1 MYLRRRRR
9 AFRRTPSVRR
19 GGVAAKLVRHTF
31 GEATV
36 VGSPRWRGAGEVR
49 GGSRRKSSPW
59 RARAEVL
66 EVEHRT
72 ASCGGRGSHP
82 FSWQQQQQRASASV
96 ICSLLQR
103 ICSTDPTAH
112 RKKIAWTKSPRG
124 QDLKFVVNTQ
134 FFYFVFSAQKL
145 HKNFM
150 DEFV

>member
-19 GGVAAKLVRHTF
+19 GGGG
-31 GEATV
+31 GE
-36 VGSPRWRGAGEVR
+36 VGKAYLWGGNGGRLASLARSGRGAWWQQEEELAMAGA
-49 GGSRRKSSPW
+49 GGGVGGGTPHGLLRWPW
-59 RARAEVL
+59 LASLQLAAAT
-66 EVEHRT
+66 T
-72 ASCGGRGSHP
+72 ASERP
-82 FSWQQQQQRASASV
+82 
-96 ICSLLQR
+96 
-103 ICSTDPTAH
+103 
-112 RKKIAWTKSPRG
+112 RKIIAWTKRPRG